1 MTQAPPD
8 RLDRLESSVERL
20 VEVVTAMDK
29 KLNVHIAKTD
39 ERFNAVDQ
47 RFKVLDDNLSELKA
61 EVAAKFSDLGTDVKE
76 VRNEVKSQESRLWG
90 FVVAL
95 FLSLAGVLAKV
106 VFFPQ
111 A

>member
-20 VEVVTAMDK
+20 VDTVAAMDK
-29 KLNVHIAKTD
+29 KLDIHIARTD
-39 ERFNAVDQ
+39 ERFNAIDQ
-47 RFKVLDDNLSELKA
+47 RFDTIDQRFDAIDQRIGNVEQSLKA
-61 EVAAKFSDLGTDVKE
+61 QD
-76 VRNEVKSQESRLWG
+76 SRLWG

-111 A
+111 V